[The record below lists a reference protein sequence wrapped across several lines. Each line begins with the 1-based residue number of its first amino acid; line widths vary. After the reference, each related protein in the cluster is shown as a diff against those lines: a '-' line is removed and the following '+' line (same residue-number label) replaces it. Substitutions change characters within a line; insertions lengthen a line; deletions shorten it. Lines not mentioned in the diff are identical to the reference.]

1 MLWLKSCHSQLPSA
15 YNADTCDEML
25 GASMDVACGAPM
37 GSAARASIAAHRA
50 QAIGRCARRARQPGT
65 KVMAD
70 AVSAMVT
77 VGCMRAA
84 YKPGVWRWMQSR
96 ANPSPRLI
104 PSNREI
110 NREFGLL

>member
-1 MLWLKSCHSQLPSA
+1 MRWLKSCHSQLPSA
-15 YNADTCDEML
+15 HNADTCDEML
-25 GASMDVACGAPM
+25 EASMDVACGAPM

-50 QAIGRCARRARQPGT
+50 QATGRCARRARQRGT

-84 YKPGVWRWMQSR
+84 CKPGVWRWAQSLSE
-96 ANPSPRLI
+96 PVSQ
-104 PSNREI
+104 
-110 NREFGLL
+110 